1 MRTSFLP
8 VVLLA
13 AASQAATYVNSFGN
27 SDPALQFL
35 TNGPEGQA
43 WDPTGPYASY
53 KPWDVVKSDGSVAIS
68 GVVSLSQSYISS
80 YPSASASGAANFI
93 ATTTFSG
100 LSGFKTADITS
111 LSYQLTEGALNSAPR
126 FFMLFLLAADGTTRQ
141 IHQGNATFT
150 VTRSNGTDGDFIF
163 TYTNL
168 AADGTG
174 ATYTG
179 IKLMSQAN
187 YAPLPGG
194 GFGLARGQF
203 LDLTLQSASITTSG
217 AASPVP
223 EPSTYGLMLGGLALA
238 GAVIRRRRSKQ
249 A

>member
-27 SDPALQFL
+27 SDPALQFI
-35 TNGPEGQA
+35 TNGPEGLA
-43 WDPTGPYASY
+43 WDPTGPYVSV

-68 GVVSLSQSYISS
+68 GVVSLSQSYINS
-80 YPSASASGAANFI
+80 YPSASASSAANFI

-100 LSGFKTADITS
+100 LSGFKTSDITS
-111 LSYQLTEGALNSAPR
+111 LSYQLTEGTLNSAPR
-126 FFMLFLLAADGTTRQ
+126 SLMLFLLAADGTTRQ
-141 IHQGNATFT
+141 IYQANATIT

-163 TYTNL
+163 TYTNF
-168 AADGTG
+168 AADGTD
-174 ATYTG
+174 ATYAG

-194 GFGLARGQF
+194 GFGVARGQF
-203 LDLTLQSASITTSG
+203 LDITLQSASITTSG
-217 AASPVP
+217 GTPPVP
-223 EPSTYGLMLGGLALA
+223 EPSTYGLVLGGLALA
-238 GAVIRRRRSKQ
+238 AVAIRRRRAK
-249 A
+249 